1 MKIVITGNMGCG
13 KSTVVRQLLT
23 IATQYSLFDFDD
35 VIKQM
40 YDDPIVKQKLWDEFG
55 TSTKALISDMVHAE
69 PDRMHKLRDI
79 FDTET
84 IKQVHSAI
92 EAHENLI
99 LDIPLY
105 FEFKELNITPDII
118 VCVVANLDDQIER
131 VKQRNGW
138 TREKI
143 VQVLG
148 KQLPQE
154 IKASYSDVIIANVGT
169 QQELGEKVA
178 QFVKDHL

>member
-1 MKIVITGNMGCG
+1 M
-13 KSTVVRQLLT
+13 SRLPSF
-23 IATQYSLFDFDD
+23 ALFDFDD

-40 YDDPIVKQKLWDEFG
+40 YDDLVVKEKLWVEFG

-69 PDRMHKLRDI
+69 PDRMHKLREI

-84 IKQVHSAI
+84 LKRIYTALEQ
-92 EAHENLI
+92 HENLI

-105 FEFKELNITPDII
+105 WEFRELQMSPDLV

-131 VKQRNGW
+131 VKKRNGW
-138 TREKI
+138 SHEKI
-143 VQVLG
+143 IQVLG

-154 IKASYSDVIIANVGT
+154 IKASYSDAVIANVGT
-169 QQELGEKVA
+169 EQELVTKVDE
-178 QFVKDHL
+178 FIKDYV